1 MRPGLRSTPP
11 ARKPDDPMPTG
22 AVKQP
27 PIHSAPRA
35 PRRGWL
41 RVSVAALIV
50 IPAGGAYLLLRSDSD
65 TPRDSMMSY
74 EVVRRSFPI
83 ILEEKGT
90 LKAAKSTNIVC
101 DIEGGGKI
109 LKLIPEGD
117 AVQKGDFLVEFAGDK
132 IEEKLQA
139 ERARENEAQNALVRS
154 NTDATTHQHEST
166 KKIRATQRALT
177 QAILDL
183 EKYTEADWPQQLAD
197 AEVALE
203 NAKNELL
210 RAEQEYE
217 ASKTL
222 AEKGVITGPDLLK
235 AKIAWVKAKADKA
248 KAKLALRSL
257 NDYTHDKDQDAKE
270 SAVHDADEEL
280 AFVKQ
285 SAEDTSKSKLA
296 DIEAKEMALKLY
308 QEKIKRLE
316 DQLQKTTITAPGPGI
331 VVYGDSDRPWQ
342 RDEIGEGKTVWKGT
356 VVMQIPDLTVMHAVV
371 RVHES
376 KAAQVTIGQQVE
388 VECEGSKDRV
398 YQGTVLK
405 IGALPNTQNRW
416 LNPDVKEYETEIKL
430 EGENLPLHPGGTAK
444 ARIFIDN
451 VQDVLSVPLQA
462 VFSRGRR
469 HFVFRETGSSVEAIE
484 VTVDRSNDV
493 YVEITSGVN
502 EGDHIRLAVD
512 ESLVAMLPDAQD
524 DPGAKFET
532 RTTVASADVPEVE
545 TSAKQVESEDP
556 DSDTVPDDN
565 AEPTDDPDAE
575 PNAIAEG
582 ATQSAV
588 DADEPAKG

>member
-1 MRPGLRSTPP
+1 MS
-11 ARKPDDPMPTG
+11 AG
-22 AVKQP
+22 AVKRP
-27 PIHSAPRA
+27 PVPSVPHAPVRG
-35 PRRGWL
+35 RGWL
-41 RVSVAALIV
+41 RASVAALIA
-50 IPAGGAYLLLRSDSD
+50 IPVGGAYLVLRSGSE
-65 TPRDSMMSY
+65 TVSDSMTSY

-83 ILEEKGT
+83 VLEEKGT
-90 LKAAKSTNIVC
+90 LKAATSTNIVC

-117 AVQKGDFLVEFAGDK
+117 AVQEGDFLVEFAGDK

-166 KKIRATQRALT
+166 KKIRAARRTVT
-177 QAILDL
+177 QAKLDL

-203 NAKNELL
+203 NAENELL

-235 AKIAWVKAKADKA
+235 AKIVWVKAKADKA
-248 KAKLALRSL
+248 KTKLALRSL
-257 NDYTHDKDQDAKE
+257 NDYTHDKDQDEKE
-270 SAVHDADEEL
+270 SAVHDAEEEL

-285 SAEDTSKSKLA
+285 SAQDNTKSKLA
-296 DIEAKEMALKLY
+296 DIEAKEMALKLF

-316 DQLQKTTITAPGPGI
+316 EQLQKTTITAPGPGI
-331 VVYGDSDRPWQ
+331 VVYGDSDQPWQ
-342 RDEIGEGKTVWKGT
+342 RDQIGEGKTVWKGT
-356 VVMQIPDLTVMHAVV
+356 VVLQIPDLTVMHAVV

-376 KAAQVTIGQQVE
+376 KADQVKVGQQVE
-388 VECEGSKDRV
+388 VEAEGSKDRTFK
-398 YQGTVLK
+398 GTVMK
-405 IGALPNTQNRW
+405 IGALPDTQNRW

-444 ARIFIDN
+444 ARIFIGN
-451 VQDVLSVPLQA
+451 VEDVLCVPLQA

-469 HFVFRETGSSVEAIE
+469 HFVFKETGASVEPVE

-493 YVEITSGVN
+493 YVEITSGVDQ
-502 EGDHIRLAVD
+502 GDRIRLAVD
-512 ESLVAMLPDAQD
+512 ESLVAMLPDAED
-524 DPGAKFET
+524 EPGARVET
-532 RTTVASADVPEVE
+532 STTLASANAPEVE
-545 TSAKQVESEDP
+545 TSAKRVESEHGE
-556 DSDTVPDDN
+556 SETAPDDPS
-565 AEPTDDPDAE
+565 EPTDDTDAE
-575 PNAIAEG
+575 SSAVAEG
-582 ATQSAV
+582 ATPLAV
-588 DADEPAKG
+588 DTNTDEPAEG